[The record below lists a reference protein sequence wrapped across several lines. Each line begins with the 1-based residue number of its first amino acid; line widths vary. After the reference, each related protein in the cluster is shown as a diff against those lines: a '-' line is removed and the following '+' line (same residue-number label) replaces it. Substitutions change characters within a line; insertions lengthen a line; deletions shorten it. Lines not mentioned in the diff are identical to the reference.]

1 MSNYSLSKF
10 QSPSIDPKNPWMDD
24 VLERKPFGETIAS
37 MIRGINQPY
46 VISLKGDWGS
56 GKSVFLRRIQASL
69 EITPRQTP
77 VIFVDAWK
85 HDYYEDPLYALVS
98 AIEERLIEHENSN
111 GGNGQSAVEL
121 AKQMFASAGRV
132 IAPLAKITGGAI
144 DLVTGGAVSD
154 IAEGVGELGAA
165 LRQANLDKRDA
176 HENLTEQFRSARDN
190 LLGRNNEDL
199 ARPWREEKVVVIIDE
214 LDRCRPDYAIRL
226 LERVKHYFDLPGYIF
241 LIAIDGENL
250 HSAVRSLY
258 GPTADGEKYLR
269 KFFDLELYLPA
280 PNSIKFNRLLRS
292 SFEVGADETKWNN
305 QLQQIADD
313 SSSFHFSKFSLIEA
327 SAHFEMI
334 ATALNLRLRDQA
346 QAFARLHAATAA
358 FGRNSSFIPVATA
371 FITCLRH
378 TYEAW
383 RTRGVVPEPDESP
396 YVSLVHQQ
404 SRITADSLYTYL
416 TLARFKTVD
425 EFKQAINF
433 TSRDSQLD
441 TLIQRRLPSNLNSWP
456 ALFKSSHRDIF
467 TLSRMTD

>member
-1 MSNYSLSKF
+1 
-10 QSPSIDPKNPWMDD
+10 MDD

-199 ARPWREEKVVVIIDE
+199 ARPWR
-214 LDRCRPDYAIRL
+214 
-226 LERVKHYFDLPGYIF
+226 
-241 LIAIDGENL
+241 
-250 HSAVRSLY
+250 
-258 GPTADGEKYLR
+258 
-269 KFFDLELYLPA
+269 
-280 PNSIKFNRLLRS
+280 
-292 SFEVGADETKWNN
+292 
-305 QLQQIADD
+305 
-313 SSSFHFSKFSLIEA
+313 
-327 SAHFEMI
+327 
-334 ATALNLRLRDQA
+334 
-346 QAFARLHAATAA
+346 
-358 FGRNSSFIPVATA
+358 
-371 FITCLRH
+371 
-378 TYEAW
+378 
-383 RTRGVVPEPDESP
+383 
-396 YVSLVHQQ
+396 
-404 SRITADSLYTYL
+404 
-416 TLARFKTVD
+416 
-425 EFKQAINF
+425 
-433 TSRDSQLD
+433 
-441 TLIQRRLPSNLNSWP
+441 RR
-456 ALFKSSHRDIF
+456 KSS
-467 TLSRMTD
+467 